1 MIRKKQGCTFAGVE
15 PDNLAGMTGFAIPP
29 LIVYDEFFLTTLH
42 NSTIKKLE
50 VGRRKMASLRFLR
63 LYRKL

>member
-29 LIVYDEFFLTTLH
+29 LIVYDEFFPNDT
-42 NSTIKKLE
+42 S
-50 VGRRKMASLRFLR
+50 
-63 LYRKL
+63 